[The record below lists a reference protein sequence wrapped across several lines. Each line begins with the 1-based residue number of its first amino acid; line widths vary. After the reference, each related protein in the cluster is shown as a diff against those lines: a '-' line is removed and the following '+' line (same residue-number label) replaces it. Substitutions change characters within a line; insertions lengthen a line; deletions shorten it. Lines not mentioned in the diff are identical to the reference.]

1 MRTARGREHVVATM
15 LTALSISDFVLVRRL
30 RLEVTGGFTALTGET
45 GAGKSIL
52 MSALAFALGGRG
64 GQGLVRAGAE
74 TAEVTAAFEA
84 PAGHPVWGLLA
95 EREIAVDPAEALVFR
110 RVMRKGAGARAFLN
124 DRPVSA
130 QLLGEAAGLL
140 ADVHGQHD
148 GLGLLDV
155 SRHRML
161 LDAWAKTDG
170 LLAETART
178 WGVVHTARAAREAL
192 EARLARAAAE
202 RSWLTHAL
210 DELDA
215 LDPQAGETARVALER
230 ASMQAGERVADAIE
244 AAQHTLSKANV
255 ENAIANASRAVS
267 RAMSA
272 PGLSGEAAGSEL
284 AQRMRA
290 ACEGLERALIEAG
303 EARSALQLAA
313 AACEFS
319 PAALEAS
326 ETRLF
331 ALRAAARKYD
341 VDPDALSGL
350 RERMRAQLSEI
361 EHSDEA
367 LAAAAEAERVA
378 LAAYE
383 AAAARLT
390 EKRTAAARKLAKA
403 VQGELAPLKLEKAKF
418 RIAVTPKA
426 EPGPAGRDDI
436 VFEVE
441 TNPGAGFG
449 PLSKIASGG
458 EMARFSLAVSVCLA
472 DASPAGTLVFDEA
485 DMGVGGAVAAAIGER
500 LAIIGRH
507 KQVLAITHSPQVAA
521 AATRQLRVSKAEDD
535 GQTVTSVDILT
546 QKARREEIARMLAGA
561 NVTREARAAA
571 DRLLAGA

>member
-1 MRTARGREHVVATM
+1 M

-30 RLEVTGGFTALTGET
+30 RLEFADGFTALTGET

-52 MSALAFALGGRG
+52 MTALAFALGGRG
-64 GQGLVRAGAE
+64 GQGLVRAGAGA
-74 TAEVTAAFEA
+74 AEVAAVFEA
-84 PAGHPVWGLLA
+84 PSGHPVRALLA
-95 EREIAVDPAEALVFR
+95 ERAIEVEAGEALVFR
-110 RVMRKGAGARAFLN
+110 RVMRRGAGARAFLN

-130 QLLGEAAGLL
+130 QLLQEAAGVL

-155 SRHRML
+155 ARHRAL
-161 LDAWAKTDG
+161 LDAWAKTGG

-178 WGVVHTARAAREAL
+178 WGGVQAARAAREAL

-202 RSWLTHAL
+202 RSWLAHAL

-215 LDPQAGETARVALER
+215 LDPQPGETARVALER
-230 ASMQAGERVADAIE
+230 ATMQAGERVAEAIE
-244 AAQHTLSKANV
+244 AARHALAKANV
-255 ENAIANASRAVS
+255 ETAFANAARAVS

-284 AQRMRA
+284 AQRLRA
-290 ACEGLERALIEAG
+290 ACDGLERALIEAG
-303 EARSALQLAA
+303 EARGALQLAA

-319 PAALEAS
+319 PAALDVA

-331 ALRAAARKYD
+331 ALRAAARKYG
-341 VDPDALSGL
+341 VDADALSAL
-350 RERMRAQLSEI
+350 RDRMRAQLTEI
-361 EHSDEA
+361 ETSDEA
-367 LAAAAEAERVA
+367 LAAAREAERVA
-378 LAAYE
+378 LAAYD
-383 AAAARLT
+383 AAAMRLS
-390 EKRTAAARKLAKA
+390 EKRTAAAKKLARA
-403 VQGELAPLKLEKAKF
+403 VQGELAPLKLEKARF

-441 TNPGAGFG
+441 TNPGAGYG
-449 PLSKIASGG
+449 ALSKIASGG

-500 LAIIGRH
+500 LAVIGRR

-521 AATRQLRVSKAEDD
+521 AATRQLRVSKAHDD
-535 GQTVTSVDILT
+535 GQVTTSVDILT
-546 QKARREEIARMLAGA
+546 RTARREEIARMLAGA